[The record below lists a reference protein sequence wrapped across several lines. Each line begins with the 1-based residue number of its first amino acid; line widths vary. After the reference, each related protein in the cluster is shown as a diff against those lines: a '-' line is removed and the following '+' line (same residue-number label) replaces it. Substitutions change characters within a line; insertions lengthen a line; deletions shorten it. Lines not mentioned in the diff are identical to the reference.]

1 MEGAVSADEEAG
13 SLTGAGAQRVGIDWL
28 VGVAGGLAPP
38 PPGGSV
44 RSQPAPCAPRSPGL
58 RPRAHAPSAARP
70 SNAMCLPPAM
80 ESGNHDGGRGGG
92 GVPLEPFVHQVGGH
106 TSMMRYDDHT
116 VCKPLI
122 AREQRFYESLPP
134 EMKEFTP
141 EYKGVVLVCFE
152 GDIDG
157 YINLVAYPYVES
169 EGLDHEDL
177 PERDQPRRKHSRRS
191 LHRSSSDHKE
201 ERPAH
206 ESDSTENLQELKS
219 PRLDLQIHS
228 DVPFQM
234 LDGNSGL
241 TSEKISHN
249 PWSLRC
255 HKQQLSRMRS
265 ESKDRK
271 LYKFL
276 LLENV
281 VHHFSY
287 PCILDLKMGTRQHG
301 DDASEE
307 KAARQMKKCEQS
319 TSATLGVRVCGM
331 QVYQMDTGHYLCR
344 NKYYGRGL
352 SIDGFRHALHQFMHN
367 GAQLRRDLFQPMLG
381 KLRSLKAVL
390 ERQASYRFYSSSLLI
405 IYEGKGP
412 APEGPSERDPAPAP
426 FPPVQGPSEAPPPPP
441 PAPQAPADRA
451 LPLPT
456 QEPPSEPHG
465 GVPPPSVDVR
475 MIDFAHSTFK
485 GFRDDQTVH
494 DGPDRGYIFG
504 LESLIKIL
512 EGIRDENQ

>member
-1 MEGAVSADEEAG
+1 
-13 SLTGAGAQRVGIDWL
+13 
-28 VGVAGGLAPP
+28 
-38 PPGGSV
+38 
-44 RSQPAPCAPRSPGL
+44 
-58 RPRAHAPSAARP
+58 
-70 SNAMCLPPAM
+70 MCLPPAM
-80 ESGNHDGGRGGG
+80 EPGSHGRGRGEG

-134 EMKEFTP
+134 EMKEFSP

-152 GDIDG
+152 GDMDG

-206 ESDSTENLQELKS
+206 ESDSSENLQELKS

-228 DVPFQM
+228 EVPFQM

-352 SIDGFRHALHQFMHN
+352 SIEGFRAALYQFMHN
-367 GAQLRRDLFQPMLG
+367 GAQLRRDLFHPMLG

-405 IYEGKGP
+405 IYEGKEPG
-412 APEGPSERDPAPAP
+412 PEGPPEREPA
-426 FPPVQGPSEAPPPPP
+426 QGPAEGPAHP
-441 PAPQAPADRA
+441 PAPLPAADRA
-451 LPLPT
+451 QELPP
-456 QEPPSEPHG
+456 PPSEPR
-465 GVPPPSVDVR
+465 GVAPPPHPPPSVDVR

-512 EGIRDENQ
+512 EGIRDELP